1 MTKDF
6 HLVAKDF
13 YLVTKRLFFF
23 GLLIANLCPI
33 KNEKMSK
40 KPFHYELKNEA
51 SGEAEILLYGF
62 IGKWEEFDYPRFQNV
77 FRAALQNNKNL
88 TIRVHCGGGSVFE
101 GLAIYDLIRSSDS
114 HVKVY
119 VEGMAASMGGI
130 IALAG
135 DEIVI
140 NENAFFMMHAVSG
153 GTWGNKQDLLNY
165 LDTLNSCED
174 RLRKIFIE
182 RTNATTETIEEWL
195 TSGKDFWLTS
205 DVCKELGIVD
215 EIVKPT
221 KKRKSS
227 DNEAKNIMNKTAEEA
242 FEMFNISYAPEPEN
256 NTNNLNLNT
265 DMKKEAI
272 LAVLMTAGMVGTLSA
287 SSSDNDFEN
296 HLKDI
301 LNKAKKADSMENEL
315 KEFKQ
320 TQAKTLIASALQS
333 GKITAAE
340 KDEWEKD
347 AIENYAL
354 VSKSLDR
361 MAGKPDPNAGLKR
374 DPKTPA
380 NEQHELLKGRENW
393 TFSEWQAKD
402 PAGLERLKDEA
413 ANVFEELFNKEY
425 N

>member
-6 HLVAKDF
+6 HVVTKDF
-13 YLVTKRLFFF
+13 YLVTKRLFFS
-23 GLLIANLCPI
+23 GLLINNLCPI

-40 KPFHYELKNEA
+40 KPFHYELRNEA

-62 IGKWEEFDYPRFQNV
+62 IGKWDEFDYPRFQNV

-101 GLAIYDLIRSSDS
+101 GLAIYDLIRSSDN

-119 VEGMAASMGGI
+119 IEGMAASMGGV

-140 NENAFFMMHAVSG
+140 NENAFFMVHSVSG

-165 LDTLNSCED
+165 IETMESCED
-174 RLRKIFIE
+174 RLRKIFAE

-195 TSGKDFWLTS
+195 TSGRDFWLTS

-215 EIVKPT
+215 EIVVPT

-227 DNEAKNIMNKTAEEA
+227 DNEAKNIMNKTPEEA

-265 DMKKEAI
+265 DMKKEAL
-272 LAVLMTAGMVGTLSA
+272 LAALLAAGMVGTLSA

-301 LNKAKKADSMENEL
+301 LNKAKKADTLENEL

-354 VSKSLDR
+354 VSKSLER
-361 MAGKPDPNAGLKR
+361 MSGKPDPNAGVQRQAKNT
-374 DPKTPA
+374 DNP
-380 NEQHELLKGRENW
+380 QHELLNGRENW

-402 PAGLERLKDEA
+402 PKGLERLKEEA
-413 ANVFEELFNKEY
+413 ENAFEELFNKEF